1 LKEGIKLQHRQTQ
14 QGEAVVVDQ
23 AQVIVVKQDQTD
35 VVVDAT
41 EVAVVVVAT
50 NRGEKF
56 LPPSN
61 ERLVIGIVT

>member
-23 AQVIVVKQDQTD
+23 AQVIVAKQDQTD
-35 VVVDAT
+35 VVMDAT

-50 NRGEKF
+50 NHGEKF

-61 ERLVIGIVT
+61 NVSSLA